1 MVDFFIRRPI
11 FATVCALLIVLA
23 GAVCIPSLPIS
34 LYPQLAPPQVVV
46 TSNYIGA
53 NSKDVESAVTIILE
67 QAINGVEGMRYM
79 SSTSSNDGTSSI
91 TVTFQTGYSLDI
103 AAVDVQ
109 NRVASAQGRLPAVV
123 NNTGIT
129 ITKANS
135 NFVFAAG
142 FISPDHSLSQAFIS
156 NYLDVYVSD
165 ALKRV
170 PGVGA
175 VIIFGERKYAM
186 RIWLDPNRLAARG
199 LTALDVTNALAEQNI
214 EVPAGQL
221 GQQPSDPSQQFQMAV
236 RVVGRLSDP
245 REFENIILKNSAD
258 ASGIVLLKDVGRA
271 EIGAENYSTDL
282 KFSGG
287 DAVGIGV
294 QQLSNANALD
304 VDKKCRAVLAELQK
318 SFPPGMQGIIAVDT
332 TIVIGDSIREVVQ
345 TIGEAVVIV
354 IIVIFLFLQDWRATI
369 IPAVTIPVSLIG
381 TFAFIKIF
389 GFSIN
394 SLTLFGI
401 TLATGLVVDDAI
413 VVIENVQ
420 RHIEK
425 ERCDA
430 HRATSEAMAEVTSAV
445 IATSLVLISV
455 FIPVSFFPGTTGI
468 LYKQF
473 SLTNDFSIAISAFNA
488 LTLSPALAAI
498 LLRAEQKKTGI
509 MGFFLNP
516 IERFIQWL
524 IRTYAKVVTFVVR
537 IRFAMLALFFAGLAA
552 TVYMYNHVPTAFIP
566 QEDQSYFL
574 IIVQTPPGAS
584 LSYTSD
590 FADKVADV
598 VRKNDGV
605 FGTFSVMGFSLAG
618 GSSPNAGLIFAP
630 LKPIDER
637 TKMGPQYS
645 AHNIVGDVGPK
656 LFGVPGGIAFAAEPP
671 AIAGIGTVGG
681 FQFILQ
687 DGGRNTFGDIDRIA
701 HTIVGQSRAPGSGL
715 TGMNTTFTAN
725 DPQVLVTIDR
735 EKAKAIGV
743 PFSQITAAMG
753 TFMGSTYVNDFD
765 FNNRSYRA
773 YVQADQQF
781 RTTSKD
787 LRQYYVRSDS
797 GQMIPLDNLASLT
810 ETSGPQVINHYNLFR
825 SAEIDGSPGP
835 GLSSGQ
841 GLERMQQLF
850 EKNKLQ
856 GMMYT
861 WTGLALE
868 EVESAGKAIIIFG
881 LGLLVVYLTLS
892 AQYESFALPFIILL
906 AVPMAV
912 LGALLLVSA
921 RGLVDDVYVQ
931 IGLVMLIGLSAKNSI
946 LIVEFAEQLLEQGR
960 TIIEA
965 AIEAA
970 ELRLRPILMTSIAFI
985 LGVGPLYV
993 AKGAGAPRPPLRRH
1007 RDRRRNGTLHSPQPH
1022 LHSRPLRHP
1031 QNNPRALLQQAKATP
1046 SRLPR
1051 PRRRTRGRVRRPT
1064 PANALASTSQV
1075 VTPRCLNL
1083 SAADRAKVGAVP
1095 SVYVTTTK
1103 NRLSFP
1109 NAEANHPP
1117 APKLAPRRQRP
1128 RHRLPPHPPPLR
1140 LLRNRS
1146 PTSTMRSHRH
1156 SPARPPP
1163 LRHHGPRFQPASP
1176 SPARPP
1182 ILNPLMALG
1191 PRAWGLLRETLT
1203 RLLHATTDPARR
1215 QAAEAGLHSIAGARL
1230 HNPVHTPNYTD
1241 FYASIHHATRV
1252 GKLFR
1257 PDNPLLPNYKHIP
1270 IGYHGRASS
1279 LITSGTPIL
1288 RPYGPTRPNPTQ
1300 PPPSARPNPSTTNW
1314 NWRFTSASPT
1324 PSASPSQSPKPPI
1337 ISSASASST
1346 TGPPAT
1352 FSPGSTNRSAP
1363 SLAKNFATST
1373 SPWITPMAA
1382 FEPFQTPLPVRP
1394 KADPKPLPILKS
1406 QLKIRPPNS

>member
-1 MVDFFIRRPI
+1 MFVDFFIRRPI

-23 GAVCIPSLPIS
+23 GAVCIPTLPIS

-79 SSTSSNDGTSSI
+79 SSTSSNDGTSAI
-91 TVTFQTGYSLDI
+91 TVTFDTGYDLNI

-135 NFVFAAG
+135 NFVLAAG
-142 FISPDHSLSQAFIS
+142 FISPDHSLSQDFIS
-156 NYLDVYVSD
+156 NYIDVYISD

-175 VIIFGERKYAM
+175 VVIFGERKYAM
-186 RIWLDPNRLAARG
+186 RIWLDPNKLAARG
-199 LTALDVTNALAEQNI
+199 LTALDVTNALAEQNV

-221 GQQPSDPSQQFQMAV
+221 GQQPSDPKQTFQMAV

-245 REFENIILKNSAD
+245 RQFENIVLKS
-258 ASGIVLLKDVGRA
+258 SPGGIVLLRDVGRA
-271 EIGAENYSTDL
+271 EVGAENYNTDL

-287 DAVGIGV
+287 EAVGVGV

-304 VDKKCRAVLAELQK
+304 VDKRCRAVLAELEK
-318 SFPPGMQGIIAVDT
+318 SYPPGLKGIIAVDT
-332 TIVIGDSIREVVQ
+332 TTVVSDSVKEVVQ

-420 RHIEK
+420 RHLSGHAMVGGGGEVGDGDSTASK
-425 ERCDA
+425 SAGAELEAVTSDP
-430 HRATSEAMAEVTSAV
+430 HTATSVAMAEVTSAV

-473 SLTNDFSIAISAFNA
+473 SLTIAFSIAISAFNA

-498 LLRAEQKKTGI
+498 LLRAETKHTGLL
-509 MGFFLNP
+509 GLLLNP
-516 IERFIQWL
+516 IERFIQWM
-524 IRTYAKVVTFVVR
+524 IRVYARAVTFVVR
-537 IRFAMLALFFAGLAA
+537 IRYVMLLLFAGALAA
-552 TVYMYNHVPTAFIP
+552 TAYMYNHVPTAFIP

-590 FADKVADV
+590 FADKVSDLA
-598 VRKNDGV
+598 RKNDGV
-605 FGTFSVMGFSLAG
+605 FGTFSVMGFSLSG

-637 TKMGPQYS
+637 TKMGPNYT
-645 AHNIVGDVGPK
+645 AKAIVADLGPK

-671 AIAGIGTVGG
+671 AIQGIGTVGG

-687 DGGRNTFGDIDRIA
+687 DAGRNTFGDIDRVA
-701 HTIVGQSRAPGSGL
+701 HTIVAQSRAPGSGL
-715 TGMNTTFTAN
+715 TGMNTTFTSN
-725 DPQVLVTIDR
+725 DPQLLVTINR

-743 PFSQITAAMG
+743 PFSQISAALG
-753 TFMGSTYVNDFD
+753 TFMGSSYVNDFD
-765 FNNRSYRA
+765 FNNRSYRV
-773 YVQADQQF
+773 YVQADAQF
-781 RTTSKD
+781 RRNAQD
-787 LRQYYVRSDS
+787 LRQYYVNSNT
-797 GQMIPLDNLASLT
+797 GQSIPLDNLVTLT
-810 ETSGPQVINHYNLFR
+810 ETSGPQVIDHYNLFR
-825 SAEIDGSPGP
+825 SAEIDGSPAP

-841 GLERMQQLF
+841 GLQAMEKLF
-850 EKNKLQ
+850 DKNKLQ
-856 GMMYT
+856 GMT
-861 WTGLALE
+861 FSWTGLALE

-912 LGALLLVSA
+912 LGALSLVAA
-921 RGLVDDVYVQ
+921 RGIDDDVYVQ

-946 LIVEFAEQLLEQGR
+946 LIVEFAEQLLGQGKS
-960 TIIEA
+960 IIDA

-985 LGVGPLYV
+985 LGVAPLYF
-993 AKGAGAPRPPLRRH
+993 ATGAGSYGRH
-1007 RDRRRNGTLHSPQPH
+1007 SVGTAIIGGMIL
-1022 LHSRPLRHP
+1022 
-1031 QNNPRALLQQAKATP
+1031 
-1046 SRLPR
+1046 
-1051 PRRRTRGRVRRPT
+1051 
-1064 PANALASTSQV
+1064 STV
-1075 VTPRCLNL
+1075 LNL
-1083 SAADRAKVGAVP
+1083 FFIPVL
-1095 SVYVTTTK
+1095 YVILKTILVRFSGK
-1103 NRLSFP
+1103 
-1109 NAEANHPP
+1109 
-1117 APKLAPRRQRP
+1117 
-1128 RHRLPPHPPPLR
+1128 
-1140 LLRNRS
+1140 
-1146 PTSTMRSHRH
+1146 PTG
-1156 SPARPPP
+1156 PARGSDAAPV
-1163 LRHHGPRFQPASP
+1163 
-1176 SPARPP
+1176 
-1182 ILNPLMALG
+1182 
-1191 PRAWGLLRETLT
+1191 
-1203 RLLHATTDPARR
+1203 
-1215 QAAEAGLHSIAGARL
+1215 QAAH
-1230 HNPVHTPNYTD
+1230 
-1241 FYASIHHATRV
+1241 
-1252 GKLFR
+1252 
-1257 PDNPLLPNYKHIP
+1257 
-1270 IGYHGRASS
+1270 
-1279 LITSGTPIL
+1279 
-1288 RPYGPTRPNPTQ
+1288 
-1300 PPPSARPNPSTTNW
+1300 
-1314 NWRFTSASPT
+1314 
-1324 PSASPSQSPKPPI
+1324 
-1337 ISSASASST
+1337 
-1346 TGPPAT
+1346 
-1352 FSPGSTNRSAP
+1352 
-1363 SLAKNFATST
+1363 
-1373 SPWITPMAA
+1373 
-1382 FEPFQTPLPVRP
+1382 
-1394 KADPKPLPILKS
+1394 
-1406 QLKIRPPNS
+1406 